1 MTSLPNDEVARI
13 ENLDLAHEE
22 LKVVEKELREERR
35 ILNRDWAQMSPRER
49 SSQSRVVKE
58 LEERKAA
65 LLETIESFGRF

>member
-1 MTSLPNDEVARI
+1 MNNDSLSNLEK
-13 ENLDLAHEE
+13 LDLAHEE
-22 LKVVEKELREERR
+22 LKTVETKLREERR